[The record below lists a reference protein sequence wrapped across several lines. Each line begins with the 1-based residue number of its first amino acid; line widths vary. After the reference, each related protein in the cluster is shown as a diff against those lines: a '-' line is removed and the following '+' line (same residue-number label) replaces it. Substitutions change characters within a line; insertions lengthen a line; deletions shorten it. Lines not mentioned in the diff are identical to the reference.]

1 MSIVDSQKPGNAGT
15 VVPSTTLSPDDRT
28 TGTRIISGGGTVLS
42 TFTQV
47 NAYDGATNV
56 SIYPITS
63 TKETM
68 IASSSWIR
76 DNTKL
81 DIDYLYANSG
91 AETIIKNEYD
101 ITIPPSIS
109 TSVLTALCPSNGAD
123 QQIYW
128 KSLVGSPYSDKCRSS
143 QLVAFA
149 DYDKSP
155 SLYFSD
161 KSFIEDINSSI

>member
-1 MSIVDSQKPGNAGT
+1 MSIVDSQKPTNAGT
-15 VVPSTTLSPDDRT
+15 VVHSVPSPDDRT
-28 TGTRIISGGGTVLS
+28 TGTRIISGDGGTVLS

-47 NAYDGATNV
+47 NAYVGATNV

-91 AETIIKNEYD
+91 AETTIKNEYN
-101 ITIPPSIS
+101 ITLPPSIS
-109 TSVLTALCPSNGAD
+109 TDVLTALCSGD
-123 QQIYW
+123 GGESQTYW
-128 KSLVGSPYSDKCRSS
+128 KSLVGTPYDKCRSS
-143 QLVAFA
+143 NLVAFA
-149 DYDKSP
+149 EYGS
-155 SLYFSD
+155 
-161 KSFIEDINSSI
+161 